1 MRVTW
6 PTLLPSKC
14 SVVLVQ
20 VCGLPMQHKAGKH
33 IRLALQLTLVLHCSA
48 MQCSCPI
55 LVPTH
60 FRIGIPPGRAH
71 VGRLNYNQLTVEF
84 DLSFHLNGLSTKQKI
99 YQNNNNIVLTVPHSL
114 PPMML
119 SPVAHFMGRHHAVTI
134 PSDITTPHINMY
146 TYMCSLELSCLVL
159 LWHIY
164 AQCALHM

>member
-1 MRVTW
+1 MQR
-6 PTLLPSKC
+6 C
-14 SVVLVQ
+14 ACASV
-20 VCGLPMQHKAGKH
+20 
-33 IRLALQLTLVLHCSA
+33 RLANATQGWQAHQACTAARLTLVLHCSA
-48 MQCSCPI
+48 RVRFWCQ
-55 LVPTH
+55 PTFALASH
-60 FRIGIPPGRAH
+60 QAGARAR

-164 AQCALHM
+164 AQCALHT